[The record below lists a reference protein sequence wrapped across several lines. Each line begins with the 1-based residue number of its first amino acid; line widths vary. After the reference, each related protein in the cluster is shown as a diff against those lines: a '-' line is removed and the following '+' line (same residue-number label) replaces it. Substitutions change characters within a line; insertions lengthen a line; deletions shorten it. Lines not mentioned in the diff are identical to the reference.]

1 MKLRKWQQACAD
13 EALQIYKKDRHF
25 LCLATPG
32 AGKTF
37 MAAEV
42 GYRLYQERKI
52 DYILCFS
59 PSVIVSKS
67 IHDTFSSRFNAR
79 FDGKIGAIGCSYTY
93 QSMLF
98 LDKDFWSLLKLNR
111 VLVIFDE
118 IHHCA
123 GQSIDNSN
131 SWGEE
136 IICNIQDFATFT
148 LALSGT
154 PWRSDKAPIV
164 MARYSDPEGDIQ
176 CNYIYGL
183 KEATLEN
190 VCRLPNIVF
199 VDNEQLTISMSD
211 SSETTFN
218 NLQDLLSGSDI
229 TYQDVISNVKAMQHL
244 LALAVCRLNEI
255 RRVNPEAGGLI
266 VASSVQH
273 AQSILQIL
281 HSVFVQSAVL
291 VTYKDPKSAE
301 SIELFRDSSTQWIV
315 SVGMVSEGTDIPRL
329 QVCCHLS
336 RIRTE
341 LYFRQI
347 LGRILRV
354 NSALNQEA
362 WLYVFAEPQLSEFAM
377 RLKNDVP
384 DSQVY
389 RCGSRIVS
397 ASEYA
402 LGEARGYKAPENANE
417 GTIFFHP
424 CAGDYARQ
432 ARYLIEGL
440 IPEICERR
448 PHINLGEIAVLYPAA
463 FLGDEVANAAAEH
476 GYSVIRTDGNALYP
490 RSSRLMRWLEQC
502 AMWCCGGWRSGT
514 PSLSR
519 VISEGI
525 RLFHESIT
533 DEDERLIFQRDL
545 TAVLWKNRDEM
556 LGLSNWLTELRDD
569 IIRSHVAITRTLV
582 DEYATLNNF
591 LTRLEPGGDI
601 EDFPIAEFAGIGSG
615 LQRINLSTLH
625 SSKGREFDVVIL
637 FGIEEG
643 RLPRNRASGNDL
655 REARRLFYVGFTRA
669 KHEIHLMYGQHNPS
683 RFVTEVSKRL
693 EEE

>member
-1 MKLRKWQQACAD
+1 MSSLMSDQKLYLSAAADLFSNTKQLQAYESTGNCVLLAGPGSGKTKTLTIKLARMLSEDVEEPRGIACITYNNECARELENRLAALGIAPSRRIFIGTVHSFSLTQILLPYAKVANIGLPDEFTVASSQQTKA
-13 EALQIYKKDRHF
+13 
-25 LCLATPG
+25 CLAAAHAKIIGGPENPQNWDMRLCNHRRRFINRERPEW
-32 AGKTF
+32 KTLNPQLTRL
-37 MAAEV
+37 AEAYETELRARGLIDFDDMPLLAV
-42 GYRLYQERKI
+42 RALTTNKWLRTAMVAKFPILAVDEYQDLGLALHGMVMR
-52 DYILCFS
+52 LCFS
-59 PSVIVSKS
+59 AGM
-67 IHDTFSSRFNAR
+67 R
-79 FDGKIGAIGCSYTY
+79 
-93 QSMLF
+93 LF
-98 LDKDFWSLLKLNR
+98 AVGDVD
-111 VLVIFDE
+111 
-118 IHHCA
+118 
-123 GQSIDNSN
+123 QSIY
-131 SWGEE
+131 G
-136 IICNIQDFATFT
+136 FTGAT
-148 LALSGT
+148 
-154 PWRSDKAPIV
+154 
-164 MARYSDPEGDIQ
+164 PE
-176 CNYIYGL
+176 
-183 KEATLEN
+183 
-190 VCRLPNIVF
+190 
-199 VDNEQLTISMSD
+199 
-211 SSETTFN
+211 
-218 NLQDLLSGSDI
+218 LL
-229 TYQDVISNVKAMQHL
+229 
-244 LALAVCRLNEI
+244 
-255 RRVNPEAGGLI
+255 RR
-266 VASSVQH
+266 
-273 AQSILQIL
+273 
-281 HSVFVQSAVL
+281 
-291 VTYKDPKSAE
+291 
-301 SIELFRDSSTQWIV
+301 
-315 SVGMVSEGTDIPRL
+315 
-329 QVCCHLS
+329 
-336 RIRTE
+336 
-341 LYFRQI
+341 
-347 LGRILRV
+347 
-354 NSALNQEA
+354 
-362 WLYVFAEPQLSEFAM
+362 LSE
-377 RLKNDVP
+377 RDDVETV
-384 DSQVY
+384 QLNLNY

-432 ARYLIEGL
+432 ALYLIEGL